1 MRADYSPAPGTTA
14 YRVIAHMETLP
25 AGAEVMTSA
34 LAEAIGV
41 PANNLTPCL
50 EAAVNAGK
58 LFRRQRDNHIR
69 SPYWW
74 SLTDRAGG
82 QPPPKRQTV
91 YVPDEP
97 KTPQKGANRD
107 ASTGQSHGAEGSES
121 PNGRGSNAAP
131 ALGAAPA
138 FTSEPEGTAAIAGGP
153 ATAEET
159 TQRGAGSA
167 DIAATRET
175 AIGAGDDAKP
185 AVGAAV
191 PNGLRIALW
200 SDGALQVQTPRGDD
214 LVVFSRD
221 EVRQLVEY
229 LSDPAMALREQG
241 ASA

>member
-58 LFRRQRDNHIR
+58 LFRRQRDNHVR

-91 YVPDEP
+91 YVPDQDQRGVAQLAARRAHNPEVGGSNP
-97 KTPQKGANRD
+97 PP
-107 ASTGQSHGAEGSES
+107 ASTLPPEPGPQQVLKAEAARPDATDRGAPDIAS
-121 PNGRGSNAAP
+121 PG
-131 ALGAAPA
+131 
-138 FTSEPEGTAAIAGGP
+138 GGP
-153 ATAEET
+153 T
-159 TQRGAGSA
+159 GAGQP
-167 DIAATRET
+167 AA
-175 AIGAGDDAKP
+175 AGP
-185 AVGAAV
+185 AGE
-191 PNGLRIALW
+191 GCRFALW
-200 SDGALQVQTPRGDD
+200 SNGTLQIERSTVGGAADFIL
-214 LVVFSRD
+214 LSRD
-221 EVRQLVEY
+221 EVRQLVAY
-229 LSDPAMALREQG
+229 LEDPQAVVRGAL
-241 ASA
+241 A

>member
-50 EAAVNAGK
+50 EAALNAGK

-91 YVPDEP
+91 YVPDAATAFHTPEP
-97 KTPQKGANRD
+97 GPQQVLKAEAARPDATDRGAPD
-107 ASTGQSHGAEGSES
+107 IASPG
-121 PNGRGSNAAP
+121 
-131 ALGAAPA
+131 
-138 FTSEPEGTAAIAGGP
+138 GGP
-153 ATAEET
+153 T
-159 TQRGAGSA
+159 GAGQP
-167 DIAATRET
+167 AA
-175 AIGAGDDAKP
+175 AGP
-185 AVGAAV
+185 AGE
-191 PNGLRIALW
+191 GFRFALW
-200 SDGALQVQTPRGDD
+200 SNGTLQIERSTVGGAADFIL
-214 LVVFSRD
+214 LSRD

-241 ASA
+241 ACA

>member
-138 FTSEPEGTAAIAGGP
+138 FHTPEPGPQQVLKAEAARPDATDRGAPDIASPGGGP
-153 ATAEET
+153 T
-159 TQRGAGSA
+159 GAGQP
-167 DIAATRET
+167 AA
-175 AIGAGDDAKP
+175 AGP
-185 AVGAAV
+185 AGE
-191 PNGLRIALW
+191 GCRFALW
-200 SDGALQVQTPRGDD
+200 SNGTLQIERSTVGGAADFIL
-214 LVVFSRD
+214 LSRD

>member
-58 LFRRQRDNHIR
+58 LFRRQRDNHVR

-91 YVPDEP
+91 YVPDQDQRGVAQLAARRAHNPEVGGSNP
-97 KTPQKGANRD
+97 PP
-107 ASTGQSHGAEGSES
+107 ASTL
-121 PNGRGSNAAP
+121 PP
-131 ALGAAPA
+131 
-138 FTSEPEGTAAIAGGP
+138 EPGGP
-153 ATAEET
+153 AGEQPPLVGKTVTVSMTGQVAVVAECGT
-159 TQRGAGSA
+159 V
-167 DIAATRET
+167 I
-175 AIGAGDDAKP
+175 
-185 AVGAAV
+185 
-191 PNGLRIALW
+191 LF
-200 SDGALQVQTPRGDD
+200 DGAMAK
-214 LVVFSRD
+214 
-221 EVRQLVEY
+221 QLV
-229 LSDPAMALREQG
+229 AFCAGR
-241 ASA
+241 AA